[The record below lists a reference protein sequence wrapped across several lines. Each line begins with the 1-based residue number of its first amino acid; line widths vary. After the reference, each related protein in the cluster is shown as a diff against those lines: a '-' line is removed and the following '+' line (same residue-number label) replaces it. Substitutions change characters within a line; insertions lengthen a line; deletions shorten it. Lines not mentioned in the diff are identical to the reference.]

1 MQELGKLDFRINI
14 ILIGLEKYMSFSTN
28 NKLIFIDSFQFS
40 ISSLHPLVKNWVK
53 MIFNSFNEELD
64 SKVSDFVKQ
73 KGFYPY
79 EHMSHFEK
87 FKEQI

>member
-1 MQELGKLDFRINI
+1 
-14 ILIGLEKYMSFSTN
+14 
-28 NKLIFIDSFQFS
+28 
-40 ISSLHPLVKNWVK
+40 
-53 MIFNSFNEELD
+53 MIFNYFNEELD
-64 SKVSDFVKQ
+64 SKVLDFVKQ